1 MYFIPHRSV
10 ACEQMLEDE
19 GVLDIVNI
27 GEYHLGLIP
36 FDSDIVSLEIGDL
49 YKQCYVDND
58 LSSLDTIARSLYK
71 LQSIYGL
78 IPNIK
83 SKGSSSKKVL
93 QRLLRI
99 CRENH
104 NDSDDNGNGG
114 GGAGA
119 GVGSGGAFGGGSSGL
134 GGLGGGD
141 AGAGE
146 GVDTMILL
154 DREVDLFSCLLT
166 PLTYEGLIDECV
178 GIENGRVK
186 LDASVLGDEKDSP
199 PPLQMPSSGGNT
211 QQQQVIAAAIASSA
225 ADGGDNKK
233 YLPGDKVALSL
244 NNTDNVFKECRDL
257 SIESLGTYLQE
268 KAIMIRKKYSDF
280 RDNKDASISEIHGFV
295 KKIPEL
301 TKEYKSL
308 NQHINIAELLKVTT
322 DSPQFRANW
331 QTERGMLEGE
341 PALLDYVEDLIV
353 EDCTERTNF
362 FKILRLFCLSS
373 LTSNGIQ
380 AKKFDHLRKLIVHT
394 YGYEHLFTLMNL
406 EKAGLLRRKENILL
420 DTSSTASSPLW
431 VALRTQ
437 LRYVKS
443 MMCSEISFLITFLL
457 YDTLTG

>member
-1 MYFIPHRSV
+1 V

-19 GVLDIVNI
+19 GVLDVVNI

-36 FDSDIVSLEIGDL
+36 FDSDLVSLEISDL

-58 LSSLDTIARSLYK
+58 LSPLDTVARSLHK

-78 IPNIK
+78 IPHIK

-93 QRLLRI
+93 QKLLHI
-99 CRENH
+99 CRENNNSGH
-104 NDSDDNGNGG
+104 EGIGG
-114 GGAGA
+114 
-119 GVGSGGAFGGGSSGL
+119 FGGSSGSGGGGGGVNGGPGGGSNSGG

-146 GVDTMILL
+146 GIDTLVLL
-154 DREVDLFSCLLT
+154 DREVDLFSCLLI
-166 PLTYEGLIDECV
+166 PLTYEGLIDECM
-178 GIENGRVK
+178 GIDNGRVK
-186 LDASVLGDEKDSP
+186 VDMSVLGDDKDTP
-199 PPLQMPSSGGNT
+199 PALLPPSSSSDQ

-225 ADGGDNKK
+225 NEGETRK
-233 YLPGDKVALSL
+233 YLPGDKVAIAL
-244 NNTDNVFKECRDL
+244 NNTDVVFKECRDL
-257 SIESLGTYLQE
+257 SIEALGTYLQE
-268 KAIMIRKKYSDF
+268 KAILIRKRYSDF

-322 DSPQFRANW
+322 DSAQFRSNW
-331 QTERGMLEGE
+331 QTERGILEGE
-341 PALLDYVEDLIV
+341 PALLEYVEDLII

-362 FKILRLFCLSS
+362 FKILKLFCLSS

-394 YGYEHLFTLMNL
+394 YGFEHLFTITNL

-420 DTSSTASSPLW
+420 DTSSTASSPMW

-437 LRYVKS
+437 LK
-443 MMCSEISFLITFLL
+443 
-457 YDTLTG
+457 